1 MPEAASPARAAV
13 PQRAA
18 PAGRGDR
25 LNLGDHSGSQASPD
39 NRGRGA
45 VARAGRGHRGGRG
58 RARGHGQGRN
68 TLSSQIPQLDQAATD
83 DSSGRPHGGGFGAR
97 LTEAASKS
105 TGESDEP
112 QSRENN
118 TDAETEDAEV
128 CFICASPIEHVSVAP
143 CNHQTCHICA
153 LRLRALY
160 KTRACA
166 HCRTEAPFV
175 IFTDSADKRFE
186 EFKDS
191 DFVKID
197 ENLGIKYEKDVIF
210 EDTILLLR
218 YNCPDKDCDVACR
231 GWPDLHRHVK
241 TKHGKMMCD
250 LCTRNKK
257 VFTHEHELFTPGEL
271 RKHEKYGDDMPGAAT
286 QSGFKGHPECG
297 FCKQRFYGDDEL
309 YTHCREK
316 HERCHICDR
325 RNGGRNPQY
334 YLNYQELEKH
344 FAAEHFVCLDA
355 ECQAN
360 KTNVFESEID
370 LKAHQLSEH
379 PNGLS
384 KDARRDA
391 RLVNLSGFEIRTPY
405 QPQRRGGRERESHGS
420 GRGRDP
426 NAEPLPMSSA
436 QPMSRAELAYQR
448 QLAIQSSQ
456 SVSNR
461 SFGGQLTQPTRSP
474 HANRAQPAPL
484 TQPSALPAVEN
495 LTLGSDNP
503 PAANMTPQEQARALR
518 HQGVVERA
526 STLLRGDKTKLS
538 QFRTLV
544 SAYRSGTSSAT
555 ELIDAFFSLFD
566 CPSTELGK
574 VIRELADL
582 YEDDEKRQSLL
593 RAWNDWRSIN
603 EDYPSLPGPSGSLPG
618 LSSSGA
624 ASGSG
629 RRVLTLK
636 KSTAQ
641 SSRSAV
647 SRQGS
652 WGNAL
657 TNGSSRDPFPALSS
671 ANSGARRT
679 APGAGTQLAWGNTS
693 APQVSRTTP
702 SSAPVSRPTPTTA
715 STLRQSTRNNPPP
728 RQTEDMFP
736 SLPAAPKPNTMMP
749 GFNTRGSVRWL
760 NSSRNSPSGS
770 GTTTPAN
777 AWANGGLTPTPA
789 QAAAV
794 AASTTG
800 SSGSV
805 GAVSGDA
812 NGGDDA
818 VTKKKTKKVK
828 KGETLFHFG

>member
-1 MPEAASPARAAV
+1 METPLREETVDKEVAGEEVEAVDKDKDKDATTQFPRHLNSRNPRQKTASRGHLMAASPKEKENAA
-13 PQRAA
+13 
-18 PAGRGDR
+18 
-25 LNLGDHSGSQASPD
+25 
-39 NRGRGA
+39 
-45 VARAGRGHRGGRG
+45 
-58 RARGHGQGRN
+58 
-68 TLSSQIPQLDQAATD
+68 
-83 DSSGRPHGGGFGAR
+83 
-97 LTEAASKS
+97 E
-105 TGESDEP
+105 
-112 QSRENN
+112 
-118 TDAETEDAEV
+118 ETEDGEV
-128 CFICASPIEHVSVAP
+128 CFICASTIEHISIAP

-186 EFKDS
+186 EFTDK
-191 DFVKID
+191 DFVKVD

-241 TKHGKMMCD
+241 TKHGKIMCD

-257 VFTHEHELFTPGEL
+257 VFTHEHELFTYAGL
-271 RKHEKYGDDMPGAAT
+271 RRHEKYGDDMPGAVS

-360 KTNVFESEID
+360 KTNVFESEMD

-391 RLVNLSGFEIRTPY
+391 RLVNLSGFDIRTPY
-405 QPQRRGGRERESHGS
+405 QPQRRGNQDRENRGS

-426 NAEPLPMSSA
+426 NAEPLPASSA
-436 QPMSRAELAYQR
+436 QPLSRAELAFQR

-474 HANRAQPAPL
+474 PVTRAQPGPP
-484 TQPSALPAVEN
+484 TQPQPLPPVEN
-495 LTLGSDNP
+495 LNLGTDAPGPSTSN
-503 PAANMTPQEQARALR
+503 ATPQEQARALR
-518 HQGVVERA
+518 HQAVIDRA
-526 STLLRGDKTKLS
+526 STLLKNDRTKLS
-538 QFRTLV
+538 QFRTHV

-555 ELIDAFFSLFD
+555 ELIDSFFSLFD

-574 VIRELADL
+574 LIRELSDL
-582 YEDDEKRQSLL
+582 YEDDGKRQALL
-593 RAWNDWRSIN
+593 QAWNDWRSIN
-603 EDYPSLPGPSGSLPG
+603 EDYPSLPGPSGTLPG
-618 LSSSGA
+618 VSSGTTG
-624 ASGSG
+624 SGSG

-657 TNGSSRDPFPALSS
+657 SGSSNGTGSSGDPFPALSS
-671 ANSGARRT
+671 AANNGSRRT
-679 APGAGTQLAWGNTS
+679 AAAGASIQPAWGNTTAQQVTNTRVS
-693 APQVSRTTP
+693 VAP
-702 SSAPVSRPTPTTA
+702 PTSHPASTTA
-715 STLRQSTRNNPPP
+715 STLRQSTRNNNLPPP
-728 RQTEDMFP
+728 RPTEDLFP
-736 SLPAAPKPNTMMP
+736 SLPPAPKPNTMMP

-760 NSSRNSPSGS
+760 NSSSRNSPSGS
-770 GTTTPAN
+770 GTATPVN

-789 QAAAV
+789 QAAA
-794 AASTTG
+794 ATSASTAGG
-800 SSGSV
+800 S
-805 GAVSGDA
+805 GAGADGDFDGRDGPGA
-812 NGGDDA
+812 
-818 VTKKKTKKVK
+818 KKKGKKAK